1 MPGTLE
7 NLPHVPENAIVKIVS
22 YYTGKNLNLFLY
34 TLKILTFTIEYQIY
48 CFHVVQS
55 ISTLSTLITVI
66 LLQMNQI
73 CLHLYCVVNIQNYI

>member
-48 CFHVVQS
+48 CFHVHFRVKYNQS
-55 ISTLSTLITVI
+55 VLSVL
-66 LLQMNQI
+66 
-73 CLHLYCVVNIQNYI
+73 

>member
-34 TLKILTFTIEYQIY
+34 TLKILTFTIEFSRTSP
-48 CFHVVQS
+48 CKVQS
-55 ISTLSTLITVI
+55 IITLSTLITVI

>member
-22 YYTGKNLNLFLY
+22 NYTGKNLNLFLY

-48 CFHVVQS
+48 CFHVHFRVKYNQS
-55 ISTLSTLITVI
+55 VLSVL
-66 LLQMNQI
+66 
-73 CLHLYCVVNIQNYI
+73 

>member
-22 YYTGKNLNLFLY
+22 YYTGNNLNLFLY

-48 CFHVVQS
+48 CFHVHS